1 MPPPAQAL
9 PDPPAGRFHIAFDD
23 GTLVWAPTWTC
34 IDAHPNLVTSYTIDR
49 GRQYE
54 LDRTDTGR
62 AVVEIKDPTGLLDP
76 TNTSGPYHGKIEPL
90 RQAMLCRRNP
100 VTGEWKTRFR
110 GFIEEFDYA
119 YHPSQK
125 VTMLTVQLV
134 DIFEILAAI
143 EMQPAVKTPTGNKP
157 ATFGDTPP
165 KEIAAQDVVWF
176 AGRVEVGA
184 VRDRLEQAVNTDAGI
199 PAEFC
204 VFFSGNVNL
213 WPATYSP
220 GENVMS
226 VVQDCAD
233 AEFPGAANV
242 YADRYGRLVF
252 HGRLARFTPLEVW
265 DSITLPGRWNW
276 QQWYV
281 GDGVAVATDP
291 ANTAQMREFAY
302 ERGLAKVINSCS
314 ATPQWSPRSTITYT
328 NGKATGGV
336 LKELTTAEING
347 QLYTDDTSI
356 GQRGIRSQSFQNLQT
371 EGGQLD
377 PDTNALQ
384 ETKRF
389 AQYYV
394 SNYAVPHNRVTAIGF
409 RSISTTNPGAAVTWR
424 LLSELD
430 ISDLVTIDIGAPGG
444 GGFVSEQFYVEG
456 VHEECR
462 ALNPLMDDVTLH
474 LDLSPKA
481 LYTIDPWQ

>member
-1 MPPPAQAL
+1 MP
-9 PDPPAGRFHIAFDD
+9 G
-23 GTLVWAPTWTC
+23 GTW
-34 IDAHPNLVTSYTIDR
+34 
-49 GRQYE
+49 
-54 LDRTDTGR
+54 
-62 AVVEIKDPTGLLDP
+62 
-76 TNTSGPYHGKIEPL
+76 
-90 RQAMLCRRNP
+90 
-100 VTGEWKTRFR
+100 
-110 GFIEEFDYA
+110 
-119 YHPSQK
+119 
-125 VTMLTVQLV
+125 
-134 DIFEILAAI
+134 
-143 EMQPAVKTPTGNKP
+143 KP

-165 KEIAAQDVVWF
+165 KEIFAQEVVWF
-176 AGRVEVGA
+176 AGRIETGA
-184 VRDRLEQAVNTDAGI
+184 VRNRLIQAVNTQGHIPTGDETTGI
-199 PAEFC
+199 TDEFC

-281 GDGVAVATDP
+281 GDGAAVATDP

-302 ERGLAKVINSCS
+302 ERGLAKVINACS

-347 QLYTDDTSI
+347 QLYTDDALI
-356 GQRGIRSQSFQNLQT
+356 KKRGIRSQSFQNLQT

-377 PDTNALQ
+377 PDTDALQ

-394 SNYAVPHNRVTAIGF
+394 ENYKTPHNRVTAIGF

-424 LLSELD
+424 LLTELD
-430 ISDLVTIDIGAPGG
+430 ISDLVTVDIGAPGG

-462 ALNPLMDDVTLH
+462 ALTPVMDDVTLH

-481 LYTIDPWQ
+481 LYTIDPWL